1 MTPSRAAMLGLAGL
15 ASLASCGGSEAIDG
29 PPITDEYVRLVTAD
43 WTLQPGQEGYICST
57 RTLDEEVYAG
67 TLRPLAPPGTHHTV
81 IALGTPNGPDRPA
94 FPCGPEFGD
103 FWASGVGSGEL
114 VLPDGVGL
122 LAPAG
127 RQLRLSLH
135 LLNATDAPLS
145 GTSGLEIRRLDPS
158 RVVHEASVSF
168 HGPFTFA
175 IPPGGAP
182 YSTTHRASLE
192 GKTLVAIFPH
202 MHQLGRHFRA
212 RIVGSAGETMLW
224 DDDFQFESQEV
235 APLPSI
241 PVRPADQLEATC
253 TWVNTSSD
261 TVRWG
266 DSSNA
271 EMCFSILMS
280 Y

>member
-1 MTPSRAAMLGLAGL
+1 MSPSRAAMLGLA
-15 ASLASCGGSEAIDG
+15 ALASCGGGDALDG
-29 PPITDEYVRLVTAD
+29 PPITDEYVPLVTAD
-43 WTLQPGQEGYICST
+43 WTLPPGQEGYLCAT
-57 RTLDEEVYAG
+57 RTLAEDVYAG

-81 IALGTPNGPDRPA
+81 IALGSPDGPDRPA
-94 FPCGPEFGD
+94 FPCGPELGD

-127 RQLRLSLH
+127 LQLRLSLH
-135 LLNATDAPLS
+135 LFNATDAPLS

-158 RVVHEASVSF
+158 GVMHEASVSY

-175 IPPGGAP
+175 IPPDGAP
-182 YSTTHRASLE
+182 YSASNRASL
-192 GKTLVAIFPH
+192 GDRTLVAIFPH
-202 MHQLGRHFRA
+202 MHQLGRHFRS
-212 RIVGSAGETMLW
+212 RLVGAGGETVLW

-241 PVRPADQLEATC
+241 PVRAGDQLETTC
-253 TWVNTSSD
+253 TWVNTTGS

-266 DSSNA
+266 DSSLA